1 MADLIIAP
9 VEKPTSF
16 NDKAVQ
22 FSKDEWEAAN
32 KQGEIKVPAV
42 TAMEALKNGR
52 GLWRIKPQDQPKE
65 VVIKSLKEPE
75 EMTTKELAEEMAL
88 RGKPPRKQMS
98 RAIAVDFIKKL
109 RAEAVELIIDD
120 EGEDDEDGK
129 DDE

>member
-75 EMTTKELAEEMAL
+75 EMTSQELVAEMTSY
-88 RGKPPRKQMS
+88 GKPPRKKMN
-98 RAIAVDFIKKL
+98 RAIAVDFVKKL
-109 RAEAVELIIDD
+109 RAEAAELIIDD
-120 EGEDDEDGK
+120 EGDEDGK